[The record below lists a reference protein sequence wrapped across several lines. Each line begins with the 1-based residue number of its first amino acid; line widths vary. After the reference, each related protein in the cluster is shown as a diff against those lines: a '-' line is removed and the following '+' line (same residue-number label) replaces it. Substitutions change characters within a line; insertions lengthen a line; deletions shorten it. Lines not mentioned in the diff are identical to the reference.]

1 MTSRLR
7 IIVTGQIATFPFGG
21 VAWDWLN
28 YLLGLRTLGYDVYY
42 YEETSEWV
50 YNPMKDRV
58 IKSTYN
64 LEYLKNVMCEFGF
77 SKKWCYCIRRTRRTD
92 FQKNSYFGIDGKN
105 IQKMFSTA
113 DIILNLC
120 GACNLGLIK
129 NIAGKRIY
137 LDSDPMS
144 TQLKILK
151 REKNLLSNIKNHD
164 YFFTYGENIENKDC
178 RIPVNKNTRWKTTR
192 YAVFLDAWKFKIN
205 RKASK
210 FTTVS
215 NWQSYKGFIYRG
227 KRYSGYKSV
236 EFMRFADIPSL
247 AYQPLELAVLAGKK
261 RNIVM
266 NLSKMKSGGWS
277 IADAKSV
284 SKNWRSY
291 KRYIYDSKAEFS
303 VAKNMYVK
311 AKTSWFS
318 GRSTCYLAAGKPVVL
333 QETGFSKFIQT
344 GKGLFS
350 FNTKQEAV
358 DAINEINN
366 NYEYHCYEAR
376 KIAEKYFDSNKVL
389 RKMLKQ
395 CGLKN

>member
-28 YLLGLRTLGYDVYY
+28 YLLGFRALGYDVYY
-42 YEETSEWV
+42 YEETSERV

-137 LDSDPMS
+137 LDTDPMS

-151 REKNLLSNIKNHD
+151 RERNLLSNIKNHD

-215 NWQSYKGFIYRG
+215 NWQSYKGFIYKG
-227 KRYSGYKSV
+227 KRY
-236 EFMRFADIPSL
+236 RF
-247 AYQPLELAVLAGKK
+247 G
-261 RNIVM
+261 
-266 NLSKMKSGGWS
+266 
-277 IADAKSV
+277 
-284 SKNWRSY
+284 
-291 KRYIYDSKAEFS
+291 
-303 VAKNMYVK
+303 
-311 AKTSWFS
+311 
-318 GRSTCYLAAGKPVVL
+318 
-333 QETGFSKFIQT
+333 
-344 GKGLFS
+344 
-350 FNTKQEAV
+350 
-358 DAINEINN
+358 
-366 NYEYHCYEAR
+366 
-376 KIAEKYFDSNKVL
+376 
-389 RKMLKQ
+389 
-395 CGLKN
+395 